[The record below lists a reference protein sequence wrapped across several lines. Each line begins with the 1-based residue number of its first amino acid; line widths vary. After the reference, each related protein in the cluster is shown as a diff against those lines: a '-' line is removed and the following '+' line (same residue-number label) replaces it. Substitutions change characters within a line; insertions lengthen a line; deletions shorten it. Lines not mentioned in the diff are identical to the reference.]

1 MKMVVGGILS
11 NSSMI
16 TFFFACQTMSRRI
29 LFITWECDKKVMSN
43 DIEIV
48 DSFFWQFRMF
58 LTSQKV
64 KL

>member
-1 MKMVVGGILS
+1 MVVGGILS

-48 DSFFWQFRMF
+48 DSFCWF
-58 LTSQKV
+58 LFC
-64 KL
+64 